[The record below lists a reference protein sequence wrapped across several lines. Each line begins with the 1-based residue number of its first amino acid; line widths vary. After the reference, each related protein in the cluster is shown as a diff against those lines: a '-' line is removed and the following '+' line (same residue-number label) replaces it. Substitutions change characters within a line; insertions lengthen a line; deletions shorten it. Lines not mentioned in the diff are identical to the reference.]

1 MRDVTNHLSMK
12 SPTPRDEESLV
23 LGQHSALWGL
33 FIFKDNW
40 PSGLKLLPWNVVGVK
55 TNCVSAYTIF
65 SFLLGMLLLEWQ
77 WIAPYLGGQTL
88 IWTQCTHWQE
98 ALLVMSL
105 QFCIAKHLVSLQWI
119 FSLKDH
125 SCCNLKLIFFCREML
140 EAKTN
145 LVCIKYIRYKKISFG
160 VHRITFEAIFTLP
173 WITSCTI
180 TRISYSQSNLCSSV
194 SWLWNQIGLSA
205 LIWDRCILFP
215 SDITEIHEVW

>member
-1 MRDVTNHLSMK
+1 MCIRLHHIFISVRDAVVRVAVDCSLSWR
-12 SPTPRDEESLV
+12 S
-23 LGQHSALWGL
+23 
-33 FIFKDNW
+33 
-40 PSGLKLLPWNVVGVK
+40 NVDLDTVH
-55 TNCVSAYTIF
+55 
-65 SFLLGMLLLEWQ
+65 
-77 WIAPYLGGQTL
+77 TL
-88 IWTQCTHWQE
+88 TE

-173 WITSCTI
+173 
-180 TRISYSQSNLCSSV
+180 
-194 SWLWNQIGLSA
+194 
-205 LIWDRCILFP
+205 
-215 SDITEIHEVW
+215 